1 MSRQEAPA
9 RPDSLRAVLGA
20 AVLFFSVLL
29 VFASVKSHRDLVAAR
44 DHRRDLERTIRETR
58 ERNEVLRG
66 RIERL
71 RRDPDTLEGLA
82 REQLGMVRPNDLVIV
97 LPQPVPATAPSTA
110 PATAPARPLAVPVRL
125 TAPTAPAVPSA
136 PPAAAPAP
144 STAPAAP
151 SRPLPAAPHP
161 APAAPH

>member
-1 MSRQEAPA
+1 
-9 RPDSLRAVLGA
+9 VLGA

-97 LPQPVPATAPSTA
+97 LPQPAPATA

-125 TAPTAPAVPSA
+125 PVPTALPA
-136 PPAAAPAP
+136 PPVSPAPPLPAAPAP

>member
-97 LPQPVPATAPSTA
+97 LPPPA
-110 PATAPARPLAVPVRL
+110 PAPAPARPLAVPVRL
-125 TAPTAPAVPSA
+125 TAPAA
-136 PPAAAPAP
+136 PPVSPAPPLPAAPAP